1 MKKRLILLGATG
13 SIGHNAVAVVK
24 AHESRFEVVGVSA
37 GSKVQELADLAQL
50 FKGAKTALEVP
61 GGTADFNGPGAAEAL
76 VRRTDAD
83 IVLNGISGAAGLAPS
98 IAALETGKDL
108 ALANKETIVMAGPLV
123 LALAEQRGRK
133 VLPVDSEHSTI
144 FQLIQA
150 HGAGSVEEVVL
161 TASGG
166 PFRTLP
172 KEQFATITAQDALAH
187 PTWNMG
193 GKISIDSATLANK
206 GLEVIEAVRL
216 FGLPASKV
224 KVVVHPQSIIHSLIR
239 VRDASLFA
247 QLSKP
252 DMRLPIQNA
261 LLWPDMEPCPSA
273 RLDLVGQTLS
283 FETPDT
289 DRFPLLPLAY
299 KAVELDGLYTVAY
312 NAADEIAVA
321 AFLAGKIAFNSIPSV
336 VESVLA
342 SDWSLTVTELNVET
356 IRWGDR
362 RAREFANMAVQ
373 EMSL

>member
-1 MKKRLILLGATG
+1 VKKRLILLGATG
-13 SIGHNAVAVVK
+13 SIGCNAISVVK

-37 GSKVQELADLAQL
+37 ASKGQELADLAQL
-50 FKGAKTALEVP
+50 FKGAKTALELP
-61 GGTADFNGPGAAEAL
+61 GKRADFNGPGAAEAL
-76 VRRTDAD
+76 VRSTDAD

-150 HGAGSVEEVVL
+150 HGADSVDELVL

-172 KEQFATITAQDALAH
+172 KEQFETITATDALAH
-187 PTWNMG
+187 PTWKMG

-239 VRDASLFA
+239 VRDGSLFA

-261 LLWPDMEPCPSA
+261 LLWPDTEPCPSA
-273 RLDLVGQTLS
+273 RLDLAGETLT
-283 FETPDT
+283 FEAPDT
-289 DRFPLLPLAY
+289 YRFPLLPLAY
-299 KAVELDGLYTVAY
+299 KAVESDGLYTVAY
-312 NAADEIAVA
+312 NAADEIAVG
-321 AFLAGKIAFNSIPSV
+321 AFLEGKIAFNSIPHL
-336 VESVLA
+336 VERVLD
-342 SDWSLTVTELNVET
+342 SDWSMAVTEVET
-356 IRWGDR
+356 IRSGDR
-362 RAREFANMAVQ
+362 RARELAHMAVQ